1 MDLMERIEASKQR
14 LLELESMLDEA
25 DREVQN
31 ALKLL
36 NDAQRVRDFYNEL
49 YLGELNLMR
58 KIQQD

>member
-36 NDAQRVRDFYNEL
+36 NDTQRVRDFYNEL

>member
-25 DREVQN
+25 DQEVQN

-36 NDAQRVRDFYNEL
+36 NDTQRVRDFYNEL

>member
-1 MDLMERIEASKQR
+1 MERIEASKQR

-36 NDAQRVRDFYNEL
+36 NDTQRVRDFYNEL

>member
-36 NDAQRVRDFYNEL
+36 NEAQRVRDFYNEL

-58 KIQQD
+58 KVLQD